1 MTILYLIRHGE
12 TGGNF
17 EGRFQ
22 GIVDNPLNESGIR
35 QAQMLGMAFSLSQVD
50 VLYTSPLLRARQ
62 TAEIIAQMHG
72 LQKLTPIV
80 EPGLTELNG
89 GELEGRRFSELRE
102 KYPEVIDAMF
112 HRPAALE
119 CPGGESMREVSE
131 RIVQTID
138 RLVEQNRGKVI
149 VAVSHGIIISSYIHF
164 ASGKPFEEMSNCM
177 VANASVS
184 KFLFNEEMI
193 VCMEYAD
200 ARRHMKNGTSLTT
213 KSFDQPQLENPDP
226 YAVEGRN

>member
-200 ARRHMKNGTSLTT
+200 DRRHMKNGTYLT
-213 KSFDQPQLENPDP
+213 
-226 YAVEGRN
+226 VEGRN

>member
-1 MTILYLIRHGE
+1 M
-12 TGGNF
+12 
-17 EGRFQ
+17 
-22 GIVDNPLNESGIR
+22 
-35 QAQMLGMAFSLSQVD
+35 
-50 VLYTSPLLRARQ
+50 
-62 TAEIIAQMHG
+62 
-72 LQKLTPIV
+72 
-80 EPGLTELNG
+80 
-89 GELEGRRFSELRE
+89 
-102 KYPEVIDAMF
+102 
-112 HRPAALE
+112 
-119 CPGGESMREVSE
+119 
-131 RIVQTID
+131 
-138 RLVEQNRGKVI
+138 I

-200 ARRHMKNGTSLTT
+200 DRRHMKNGTYLTT

>member
-1 MTILYLIRHGE
+1 MTILYLVRHGE

-22 GIVDNPLNESGIR
+22 GITDNPLNEAGIR
-35 QAQMLGMAFSLSQVD
+35 QAQMLGMALSLSQVN

-80 EPGLTELNG
+80 EPGLIELNG
-89 GELEGRRFSELRE
+89 GKLEGQKFSDIAKE
-102 KYPEVIDAMF
+102 YPEVMDAM
-112 HRPAALE
+112 HNHPATLE
-119 CPGGESMREVSE
+119 CPGGETMRQVSE
-131 RIVQTID
+131 RVVKTID
-138 RLVEQNRGKVI
+138 HLVEQNRGKVI
-149 VAVSHGIIISSYIHF
+149 VAVSHGILISSYIHF
-164 ASGKPFEEMSNCM
+164 ASGRPFEEMSTCM

-200 ARRHMKNGTSLTT
+200 DRRHMTHGSYLTT
-213 KSFDQPQLENPDP
+213 KSFDQPEPENPDP
-226 YAVEGRN
+226 YAVPSN